1 MKIGLMGGTF
11 DPPHKA
17 HIQMARCAM
26 TEYKLDKVMFMTGGN
41 PPHKKTGTAASIRH
55 HMVKLAIGENE
66 KFFACDYEI
75 NKEGYS
81 YTSDTL
87 RFLNS
92 SYPDDTFYFIIGGDS
107 FEAFL
112 SWHEP
117 MDILSRCTIL
127 VYSRNGHP
135 TDDEIS
141 AFNEKYKAN
150 VNLIHAEAVDISSTE
165 IRNEISA
172 GRDMSE
178 YLDKN
183 VWEYIKRNSL
193 YVCRR
198 ESMEEHLK
206 QILKPARYEHSIG
219 VASTAVAMA
228 GIYGADAKKAYIA
241 GLLHDCAK
249 NLTAEESAVK
259 CEDLDVELDEYEK
272 NQPQLIHAKIGA
284 ELVKSEFGVDDEEIS
299 SAIRWHT
306 LGRSG
311 MSVLEKIIYVADMIE
326 PTRDFPGVEM
336 LRKKAYV
343 NLDSAVLACAE
354 KTIEFNE
361 KKGSRVHPNAYK
373 IRDELKR

>member
-26 TEYKLDKVMFMTGGN
+26 TEYKLDRVMFMTGGN

-55 HMVKLAIGENE
+55 HMVKLAIGGNE

-141 AFNEKYKAN
+141 AFNERYKAN

-172 GRDMSE
+172 GMDMSE

-336 LRKKAYV
+336 LRKKAYE

-361 KKGSRVHPNAYK
+361 KKSIRVHPNAYK